1 MPNRRRVKKI
11 WAPED
16 VAGTLTVPLPGEDA
30 PRPDWAAVFGRV
42 APLHLE
48 VGFGKGD
55 FAMTLAGEHPELNVV
70 AVEIK
75 KHLVHWVEAKA
86 VRRGITNLRLVCC
99 DARWQLG
106 RLFAPGALGGLYY
119 NFSDPWPKE
128 RHAKRRLLH
137 PGLAGSVATFLAPGG
152 VLSVVTDVRERC
164 ADAHAGL
171 AGSPYFEDM
180 RPGVD
185 WTVRLEDYPETI
197 HERKFRDAGRSIH
210 HLRFRRTETP
220 TP

>member
-1 MPNRRRVKKI
+1 MPNARRVRKI

-16 VAGTLTVPLPGEDA
+16 VAGTLTLSLPESGE
-30 PRPDWAAVFGRV
+30 PGPNWPKVFGRE

-55 FAMTLAGEHPELNVV
+55 FAMALAEQHPEWDVV

-86 VRRGITNLRLVCC
+86 LRRGITNLRVLCC
-99 DARWQLG
+99 DARWQLA
-106 RLFAPGALGGLYY
+106 RLFSPGALSAMYY

-137 PGLAGSVATFLAPGG
+137 TGLASSVARLLKPSGI
-152 VLSVVTDVRERC
+152 LHVVTDVRERC
-164 ADAHAGL
+164 ADAHVGL
-171 AGSPYFEDM
+171 DDSIFFEDM
-180 RPGVD
+180 RPGRD
-185 WTVRLEDYPETI
+185 WCERLEDYPETI
-197 HERKFRDAGRSIH
+197 HERKFRDAGRSIY
-210 HLRFRRTETP
+210 HLQFRRTEEEP
-220 TP
+220 S